1 MTSASSPLGNKTIIE
16 VLEDLQWARVEELV
30 SAGASE
36 AWAQMF
42 ALLEKEHRA
51 RLARELGP
59 RKALLARL
67 VWGVEDG
74 STWVRLEYDA
84 PPALEDVGEFYGFL

>member
-1 MTSASSPLGNKTIIE
+1 MTVLSPFGNE
-16 VLEDLQWARVEELV
+16 VFYETLEDLQWARVEELV

-51 RLARELGP
+51 RLALEIGR

-67 VWGVEDG
+67 VWDVEDG

-84 PPALEDVGEFYGFL
+84 PPAMDDLGEFIGFL